1 MNSSIFEQNSFMD
14 GEASAEE
21 AALALIRFLRCD
33 GICMASRSAMSAA

>member
-21 AALALIRFLRCD
+21 AALALIKVP
-33 GICMASRSAMSAA
+33 